1 MIVDSTVTAVSRPQ
15 ISSGPIE
22 KLEAQPARPIE
33 KPEGSL
39 ASRLDVQREKNRKQ
53 GNVKDHG
60 GKPDARPM
68 TYNAKGDP
76 QEGPPAETA
85 TRAAGEP
92 VDLFV

>member
-1 MIVDSTVTAVSRPQ
+1 MIVDSTGAAVSRPQ

-22 KLEAQPARPIE
+22 KLEPQPARPIE

-39 ASRLDVQREKNRKQ
+39 SSRLDVQREKERKQ

-60 GKPDARPM
+60 GKPNARPM
-68 TYNAKGDP
+68 TYNAKGDA
-76 QEGPPAETA
+76 QEGPPQEPAA
-85 TRAAGEP
+85 RARGEP